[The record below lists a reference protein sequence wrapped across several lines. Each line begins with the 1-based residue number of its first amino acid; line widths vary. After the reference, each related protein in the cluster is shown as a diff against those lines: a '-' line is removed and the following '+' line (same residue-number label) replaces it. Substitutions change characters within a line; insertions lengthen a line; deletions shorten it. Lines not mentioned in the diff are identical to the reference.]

1 MNKLIN
7 DKYRPTKIED
17 LILLDRIYNK
27 VNNDLNNKNVILYG
41 NYGTGKTSLARILI
55 GKYSKKTPYLE
66 LNSSYYTSI
75 DTLRTIIDDFCS
87 KVQINFESNDDY
99 SNSMKYVYLDEVDR
113 TSSAYQD
120 ALKAYIE
127 EYSEKNVRFIL
138 CTNHIDKV
146 SPGMISRFL
155 KLNFNPETK
164 EEETELKKKIFLK
177 IKNNVFNNENK
188 NNIEFK
194 KEDIGKI
201 INKSF
206 PDIRNIFI
214 NIEDYLETGNYNN
227 TSNKINNIDIKII
240 KLITE
245 ESNTFNDIYHFIYEN
260 FGNEGIK
267 ELISIIIKKLIP
279 HLISI
284 NTESKKMFE
293 IIYITSDY
301 ETKIENSIDPIIV
314 GVSLIGKIR
323 DILHNE

>member
-17 LILLDRIYNK
+17 FILLDRIYDK
-27 VNNDLNNKNVILYG
+27 VKNGLNNKNVILYG
-41 NYGTGKTSLARILI
+41 NYGTGKTSLARVLI

-75 DTLRTIIDDFCS
+75 DTLRTIVDDFCS
-87 KVQINFESNDDY
+87 KVQINFETQDDY
-99 SNSMKYVYLDEVDR
+99 SDTMKYVYLDEVDR
-113 TSSAYQD
+113 TSAAYQD

-127 EYSEKNVRFIL
+127 EYSERNVRFIM

-164 EEETELKKKIFLK
+164 EEEIELKKKIFLK
-177 IKNNVFNNENK
+177 IKNDLFNNENK
-188 NNIEFK
+188 KNIEFR

-206 PDIRNIFI
+206 PDIRNIYI
-214 NIEDYLETGNYNN
+214 NIEDYLETGNSNN
-227 TSNKINNIDIKII
+227 TSNRNNNIDTKII
-240 KLITE
+240 NLILDKTK
-245 ESNTFNDIYHFIYEN
+245 TFNDIYHFTYEN

-267 ELISIIIKKLIP
+267 ELISIIIKKLVP

-284 NTESKKMFE
+284 NTESKRMFE

-314 GVSLIGKIR
+314 GVSLIGKIK
-323 DILHNE
+323 DILEND